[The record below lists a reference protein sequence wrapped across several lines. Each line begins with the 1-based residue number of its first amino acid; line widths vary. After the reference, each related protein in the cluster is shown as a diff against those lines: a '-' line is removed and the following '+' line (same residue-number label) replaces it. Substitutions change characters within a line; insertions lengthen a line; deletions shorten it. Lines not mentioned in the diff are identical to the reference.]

1 MLLFRW
7 FLFNVVLGLF
17 PLLVKIII
25 TFLIDKKIGYELLN
39 PLDFYVLTII
49 VSISILNEKKEK
61 LTENIKFLISLWFI
75 LGIVVSSIA
84 CTLGNIDILEAT
96 VDNSKNYKIFSI
108 IMAITFIVTGGLTTI
123 YTTYQNG
130 VEK

>member
-7 FLFNVVLGLF
+7 FLFNVILGLF

-25 TFLIDKKIGYELLN
+25 THLMDKKMVYELLN

-61 LTENIKFLISLWFI
+61 ATENIKFLINSWFV

-84 CTLGNIDILEAT
+84 YTLGNIDILET
-96 VDNSKNYKIFSI
+96 VVSNSANYKIFSI
-108 IMAITFIVTGGLTTI
+108 IMAVGFVSTGALATI
-123 YTTYQNG
+123 YITHQNG